1 MTQTVELREYTR
13 IDTYTKIEESNIN
26 MRRVWA
32 IEKDMANLSIRHLL
46 NDGSLKKTTQ
56 INELTEEIIYSMRDF
71 LIYFMDLNPLEYN
84 DYIMEKMSYF
94 DLTNAVTTISSALL
108 NVQPI
113 KTDAAPIKDLND
125 YKNSLKE
132 RYFFLE
138 QSIAD
143 FDYNEQQVMT
153 NLHISPSDFEKEN
166 YYRMNEVLSAL
177 SPEERPMTGSG
188 FLRQMNMTKE
198 NANEAMKSSRKE

>member
-1 MTQTVELREYTR
+1 MTQTVDLREYTR

-32 IEKDMANLSIRHLL
+32 IEKDMANLSIRQLL
-46 NDGSLKKTTQ
+46 NDGSLKKTKQ

-84 DYIMEKMSYF
+84 NYIMEKMSYF

-108 NVQPI
+108 NVEPI

-188 FLRQMNMTKE
+188 FLHQMNMTKE